1 MVLAGAARRP
11 SDELTSMLR
20 AIKMPVSPPATLL
33 PTISLPATPPALSP
47 SRVTY
52 IGGFADALEPLGLAS
67 GYFDEDGDMGKIKM
81 SVENH
86 QAATRYLRDRFGVDE
101 FYICGI
107 FAVLLCNNDTAIRE
121 GRLPILIG
129 GLSALWRE
137 EQDGDF
143 PPILGD
149 PAYGGRITV
158 DESLVTI
165 PERLKPPKDQTI
177 EQLATYIFTDC
188 EAMTWINSC
197 LIVELPKTD
206 RDEYLDRLNDLPGRF
221 TNVPWAIQYHN
232 GQLAQHEQ
240 RKRVIIPT
248 PQRTEDD
255 RNADETDYVNLDGKF
270 YPGSMLYSIDDSD
283 DRAVSEVTA
292 GVLVRKG
299 TERRLTCAWHAWA
312 HIYEKNKNLLGED
325 TDEAKHV
332 FRVIQ
337 GTNPG
342 TNVGYVKERI
352 GKTDIAL
359 IQLHDGVRFEN
370 TFLGG
375 SVSAKRFIHS
385 DNVNDNDIF
394 LIDGF
399 TTGKQEIATAGTRF
413 PLSRPDRLAILQ
425 GKGKDDSEDNL
436 NLLPEPNVAYI
447 TRRQGVSATQMP
459 KLRRKPF
466 IRDGVCGA
474 VWLRISVA
482 KSGGGKQG
490 DDSMM
495 EKGEVFAMC
504 HYADLTSKY
513 SPDSGLYLMHAD
525 TFDPLIKENWT
536 IVPVEGVAEELNTPP
551 NPRPTTEES
560 PSKRLRPR

>member
-1 MVLAGAARRP
+1 MTWKFFFSSSIVQYCCTFVTSCLLVRRNGLTFPLDQKVAQHVATNHRRVVSASLDYFSTPTHRHRRRP
-11 SDELTSMLR
+11 SDELTGMLR
-20 AIKMPVSPPATLL
+20 AIKMPVSPPATPL
-33 PTISLPATPPALSP
+33 PTISLPATPPASSP

-52 IGGFADALEPLGLAS
+52 VGGFSDALEPLRLAS

-81 SVENH
+81 SIENH
-86 QAATRYLRDRFGVDE
+86 QAATRYLRDKFGVNE

-143 PPILGD
+143 PPVLGG

-165 PERLKPPKDQTI
+165 PEPLKPPKDQTI

-206 RDEYLDRLNDLPGRF
+206 REEYLDCLNDLPGRF

-248 PQRTEDD
+248 PQRIEDD
-255 RNADETDYVNLDGKF
+255 RNADETDYADLDSKF

-283 DRAVSEVTA
+283 NRAMSEVTA

-299 TERRLTCAWHAWA
+299 AERRLTCAWHAWA
-312 HIYEKNKNLLGED
+312 
-325 TDEAKHV
+325 
-332 FRVIQ
+332 
-337 GTNPG
+337 
-342 TNVGYVKERI
+342 
-352 GKTDIAL
+352 
-359 IQLHDGVRFEN
+359 
-370 TFLGG
+370 
-375 SVSAKRFIHS
+375 
-385 DNVNDNDIF
+385 
-394 LIDGF
+394 
-399 TTGKQEIATAGTRF
+399 RF
-413 PLSRPDRLAILQ
+413 PLSRPDRLVIPQ

-447 TRRQGVSATQMP
+447 TGRQGVSATQMP

-466 IRDGVCGA
+466 IRDSVCGA
-474 VWLRISVA
+474 VWLIISVA

-490 DDSMM
+490 DDSIM

-513 SPDSGLYLMHAD
+513 SPESGLYLMYAG

-551 NPRPTTEES
+551 PNPHPTTEES
-560 PSKRLRPR
+560 PSRRLRPR